1 MCTEVFT
8 GGCFLEI
15 SIPDKSNNA
24 CGLAYYSVKLLCWN
38 WTPSQVFFEDFA
50 IIIR

>member
-1 MCTEVFT
+1 MCAEAIT

-15 SIPDKSNNA
+15 SIPDKYTESSNNV

-38 WTPSQVFFEDFA
+38 WAPSQVFF
-50 IIIR
+50 